1 MLAEISN
8 RPGYKFNPRYF
19 VCDEGGANY
28 KAVHDVYGEDFVR
41 HRVKGCQWHFKSDVK
56 NHINKVGPS
65 HRERFS
71 EICNEICRVTTV
83 SAFND
88 LMTELKLISDI
99 YPELQGFVKYWEL
112 RKTHVFSPFR
122 GGGLP
127 GMNMSESGNASFKPA
142 GTMRLVHA
150 AKYDVSSMMLQESQ
164 IDMFQCNLIPCPGRA
179 PTKETCDAKD
189 STAVACGQRF
199 CQHI

>member
-1 MLAEISN
+1 M
-8 RPGYKFNPRYF
+8 
-19 VCDEGGANY
+19 
-28 KAVHDVYGEDFVR
+28 
-41 HRVKGCQWHFKSDVK
+41 KGCQWHFKSDVK

-71 EICNEICRVTTV
+71 EICNEMCRVTTV

-88 LMTELKLISDI
+88 LMTKLKLISDI

-142 GTMRLVHA
+142 GTMRLVHT

-164 IDMFQCNLIPCPGRA
+164 IDMFQHNLIPCTGRA
-179 PTKETCDAKD
+179 PTKESHDAKD
-189 STAVACGQRF
+189 KSTAVVCGRRF